1 MRATLSER
9 RRITIAATALAFAV
23 LIGVPQLLHAQDW
36 RTISQSRQAGD
47 ETALRVD
54 VEYAAGELRLGQAA
68 AGSLYRMTMRYDDD
82 LITPR
87 VAYRNGRLSVGME
100 NTQIKGRS
108 TKGGFLDLK
117 LGASVPLDLH
127 LKFGAAEANL
137 DLGGMHVSRAAIAT
151 GASSTK
157 LTVSA
162 PNAGSCDLL
171 ELEVGAARFEA
182 TRLGNLNARR
192 MTMHG
197 GVGEV
202 TLDFTGQWQ
211 QDMIGKIDMGLGSL
225 TLRLPRGLGVSIR
238 KGGLLASFDSQGLVK
253 RGDVHYSENWDSA
266 THKLSLEINAAL
278 GSINVVWV
286 DSQ

>member
-1 MRATLSER
+1 MSER
-9 RRITIAATALAFAV
+9 HRILFAAVVAFACAV
-23 LIGVPQLLHAQDW
+23 AVDAPALLHAQDW
-36 RTISQSRQAGD
+36 RTISQSRQVGD

-54 VEYAAGELRLGQAA
+54 VEYAAGELRLSQAA

-82 LITPR
+82 IVTPR
-87 VAYRNGRLSVGME
+87 VAYRNRRLSVGME
-100 NTQIKGRS
+100 DAQIKGRS
-108 TKGGFLDLK
+108 TKGGLLDLK
-117 LGASVPLDLH
+117 LSPSVPLDLR
-127 LKFGAAEANL
+127 LKFGAAEASL
-137 DLGGMHVSRAAIAT
+137 DLGGMHVRRAAIST
-151 GASSTK
+151 GASSTD

-162 PNAGSCDLL
+162 PNTESCDLL

-192 MTMHG
+192 MTLHG

-211 QDMIGKIDMGLGSL
+211 QDMTGKIDMGLGTL

-238 KGGLLASFDSQGLVK
+238 KGGLLASFDSQGLIK

>member
-1 MRATLSER
+1 MSER
-9 RRITIAATALAFAV
+9 RRLTIAVVALAFAAV
-23 LIGVPQLLHAQDW
+23 AGVPQLLHAQDW
-36 RTISQSRQAGD
+36 RTVSQSRQAGD

-54 VEYAAGELRLGQAA
+54 VEYAAGELRLGPGAD
-68 AGSLYRMTMRYDDD
+68 GSLYRMTMRYDDD
-82 LITPR
+82 IINPR
-87 VAYRNGRLSVGME
+87 IAYRNSRLRVGME
-100 NTQIKGRS
+100 DAQIRGRS

-117 LGASVPLDLH
+117 LGPSVPLELE
-127 LKFGAAEANL
+127 LKFGAAEAKL
-137 DLGGMHVSRAAIAT
+137 DLGGMHVRRASIAT
-151 GASSTK
+151 GASSTD

-162 PNAGSCDLL
+162 PNTGSCDLL

-192 MTMHG
+192 MTLHG

-211 QDMIGKIDMGLGSL
+211 QDMTGKVDMGLGSL